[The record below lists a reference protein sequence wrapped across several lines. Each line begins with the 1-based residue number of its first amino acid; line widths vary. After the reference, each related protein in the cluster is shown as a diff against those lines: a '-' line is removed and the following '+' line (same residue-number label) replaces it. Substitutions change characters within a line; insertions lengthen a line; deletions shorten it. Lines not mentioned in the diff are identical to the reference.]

1 MADEIGNKKNLL
13 LIEDNIETQLIFK
26 IYLREKYSVEIAEN
40 AEVGIELLKKKQFD
54 ALLLDIHL
62 PGELSGEDV
71 ILQIRKMQEHKII
84 PIIVITAYAL
94 KGDREKFLQ
103 IGANDYLPKPVE
115 KSTLLSAVEKLI

>member
-1 MADEIGNKKNLL
+1 MAEKIETKKKVL

-26 IYLREKYSVEIAEN
+26 VYLRDKYSVEIAEN
-40 AEVGIELLKKKQFD
+40 ADKGIELLKSKYYD

-62 PGELSGEDV
+62 PGELTGEDV
-71 ILQIRKMQEHKII
+71 ILEIRKTHKIEKI

-103 IGANDYLPKPVE
+103 LGANDYLPKPVE
-115 KSTLLSAVEKLI
+115 KSTLLGVVEKYI